1 HLTSAHGALAAEFHK
16 FSLHR
21 SSGQFSP
28 LTLRVPRFVIWFSG
42 TPKNEKHKGLK
53 RPKKLHQ
60 LFNSLHPMIMSHNS
74 AAAVAN
80 YAYPV
85 RVEGCPHPFPN
96 MLKAEDSQFSDSHSR
111 LDASSESCSV
121 KTSKTPSPSVGKQVS
136 TRQTRK
142 ERNRQ
147 NVANFRAR
155 QRITAQLKEEVL
167 LLKKSNADL
176 EQEKDYLNS
185 FVFELQSALYNTK
198 YSSNMFV
205 EQITYRIV

>member
-1 HLTSAHGALAAEFHK
+1 
-16 FSLHR
+16 
-21 SSGQFSP
+21 
-28 LTLRVPRFVIWFSG
+28 
-42 TPKNEKHKGLK
+42 
-53 RPKKLHQ
+53 
-60 LFNSLHPMIMSHNS
+60 MSHNS

-85 RVEGCPHPFPN
+85 RVEGCRTSCVVSRILQLMRTIESTAHPFPN

-111 LDASSESCSV
+111 LDASSESCSA

>member
-1 HLTSAHGALAAEFHK
+1 
-16 FSLHR
+16 
-21 SSGQFSP
+21 
-28 LTLRVPRFVIWFSG
+28 
-42 TPKNEKHKGLK
+42 
-53 RPKKLHQ
+53 
-60 LFNSLHPMIMSHNS
+60 MIISHNS

-85 RVEGCPHPFPN
+85 RVEGCQSTAHPFPN

-111 LDASSESCSV
+111 LDASSESCSA

-185 FVFELQSALYNTK
+185 FVFELQSALYTK